1 MHCGMLC
8 RTVAPMLPLVLSS
21 TLYVTSSIDGSPIDD
36 ARVVA
41 TTVSGTTLERR
52 SDRNGIVI
60 VPGAIARVVVS
71 APDCRPLSLD
81 RAIGAALHVTLSCTP
96 PVIGKVSVATGS
108 SESLHRLPVAAS
120 VLDRTAIVDS
130 PALFSD
136 ELLRA
141 LPGFDRDRSN
151 SAFTN
156 YGQLRVSF
164 GGAGSDRGLV
174 LADGIPAQDGFGGQ
188 IDWAA
193 YPVSDVTRVE
203 LLRGA
208 GSALYGA
215 GAIGGVMQI
224 ETYAPPNPQSPSEA
238 LIGLAGGSHA
248 FAHAYVRAGTRVGSR
263 LAASVALESDRLAY
277 DDLPP
282 AYASPIDSPA
292 QARSAMESVRLRYR
306 PNGGEIVDADY
317 RGAYDYHQEGR
328 PNYDFARHLSQE
340 HLRLRI
346 PRPHSLVDING
357 YVRNTGI
364 TNRADLFPQKPGT
377 LRYTQDVPTSERG
390 ASIAWTVDRA
400 ASTFQARADLRS
412 VYGDSLQF
420 GANGAFQSGGSGNQ
434 QLAGIALQQTLRF
447 SRTEIVAGARADE
460 VGFSN
465 GSIAGAGGNIA
476 APPRIDRAISPRLAG
491 RLDLGSHL
499 ALRASIGTGF
509 RAPFLNELVR
519 GYQIGSV
526 VYEPNPSLV
535 PERSASR
542 SAGLDYLGRA
552 RHISLDYTQTLV
564 GDAIM
569 FRTIDPT
576 HQLRSNVART
586 QTDGLTLAY
595 EQNVG
600 ACARLTG
607 SVTDQFARVTGGDA
621 AIVGKRLQ
629 YVPAIDATLGAEDT
643 IGAVRAG
650 ISIAYIGQTFADDL
664 NTQPL
669 GTAIVAGVH
678 AIVPLAQGIRLVA
691 GVQNIT
697 GARYLSSI
705 DRYAMPAV
713 ASIGLEIPLSAK
725 QPAGRSDR
733 CR

>member
-1 MHCGMLC
+1 MHCGRLC
-8 RTVAPMLPLVLSS
+8 RTLAFMLPLVLSA
-21 TLYVTSSIDGSPIDD
+21 TLYVTSSIDGSPIGD

-41 TTVSGTTLERR
+41 TTLSGATLERR

-71 APDCRPLSLD
+71 APGCRPLKLD
-81 RAIGAALHVTLSCTP
+81 RAIGAAVHVTLSCTP

-120 VLDRTAIVDS
+120 VLDRTAIVNS

-193 YPVSDVTRVE
+193 YPVSDITRVE

-238 LIGLAGGSHA
+238 RVGLAGGSHA
-248 FAHAYVRAGTRVGSR
+248 FARAYLRAGTHLGPRV
-263 LAASVALESDRLAY
+263 AASLALESDRLAY
-277 DDLPP
+277 ADLPP

-292 QARSAMESVRLRYR
+292 QSRSAMESVRLRYR
-306 PNGGEIVDADY
+306 PKGGAIVDAEY
-317 RGAYDYHQEGR
+317 RGAYDYQQEGR

-346 PRPHSLVDING
+346 PGARSLVDVNG
-357 YVRNTGI
+357 YVRNARI
-364 TNRADLFPQKPGT
+364 TNRADVFPQRPGT

-390 ASIAWTVDRA
+390 ASMAWTVDA
-400 ASTFQARADLRS
+400 PASTFEARADLRS

-420 GANGAFQSGGSGNQ
+420 GGNGAFQSGGSGNQ
-434 QLAGIALQQTLRF
+434 QLAGIALQQTLRS
-447 SRTEIVAGARADE
+447 SRAELVAGARADE
-460 VGFSN
+460 VGFFN
-465 GSIAGAGGNIA
+465 GSTAGSGGVAA
-476 APPRIDRAISPRLAG
+476 APPRIDRAISPRLAA
-491 RLDLGSHL
+491 RYDLGSHL

-509 RAPFLNELVR
+509 RSPFLNELVR

-526 VYEPNPSLV
+526 VYESNPSLV
-535 PERSASR
+535 PERSVSR
-542 SAGLDYLGRA
+542 AVGLDDLEMT
-552 RHISLDYTQTLV
+552 RHISLDYTQTV
-564 GDAIM
+564 VHDAIM

-586 QTDGLTLAY
+586 QTDGLTIAY

-607 SVTDQFARVTGGDA
+607 SVTNQFARVTGGDP

-629 YVPAIDATLGAEDT
+629 YVPAIDATLGADDT

-650 ISIAYIGQTFADDL
+650 VSIAYIGQTFADDL
-664 NTQPL
+664 NAQPL
-669 GTAIVAGVH
+669 GTAIVAGAH
-678 AIVPLAQGIRLVA
+678 AVVPLAGGIRLVA
-691 GVQNIT
+691 GIQNIT

-713 ASIGLEIPLSAK
+713 ASIGIEIPLSAQ
-725 QPAGRSDR
+725 QPASRYDR

>member
-1 MHCGMLC
+1 MHYGRLC
-8 RTVAPMLPLVLSS
+8 RTLAFMLPIVLSS

-41 TTVSGTTLERR
+41 TTASGATLERL
-52 SDRNGIVI
+52 SDRNGIVVI
-60 VPGAIARVVVS
+60 PGAVARVVVS
-71 APDCRPLSLD
+71 APGCRSLSLD
-81 RAIGAALHVTLSCTP
+81 RGIGVALHVTLSCTP
-96 PVIGKVSVATGS
+96 PVIGRVSVATGS

-120 VLDRTAIVDS
+120 VLDRTAIAGS

-164 GGAGSDRGLV
+164 GGAGTDRGLV

-193 YPVSDVTRVE
+193 YPVSDITRVE

-224 ETYAPPNPQSPSEA
+224 ETYGPPNPQSPSEA
-238 LIGLAGGSHA
+238 LAGLAGGTHA
-248 FAHAYVRAGTRVGSR
+248 FARAYVRAGTRIGPRV
-263 LAASVALESDRLAY
+263 AASLALESDGLSY

-282 AYASPIDSPA
+282 AYASPIDRPA
-292 QARSAMESVRLRYR
+292 QARASMASVRLRYR
-306 PNGGEIVDADY
+306 PNGGAIVDAGY
-317 RGAYDYHQEGR
+317 RGAYDYQQEGR
-328 PNYDFARHLSQE
+328 PHYDFARHLAQE

-346 PRPHSLVDING
+346 PRPHSLVDVNG
-357 YVRNTGI
+357 YVRNAAV
-364 TNRADLFPQKPGT
+364 TNRADVFPQKPGT
-377 LRYTQDVPTSERG
+377 LRYTQEVPTSERG
-390 ASIAWTVDRA
+390 ASIAWTVEHA
-400 ASTFQARADLRS
+400 ASTFEARADLRS

-420 GANGAFQSGGSGNQ
+420 GSNGAFQSGGSGNQ
-434 QLAGIALQQTLRF
+434 QLAGIALQQTLRSARAEF
-447 SRTEIVAGARADE
+447 VAGARADE

-465 GSIAGAGGNIA
+465 GSTAGAGGTLA
-476 APPRIDRAISPRLAG
+476 APPRIDRAISPRLAA
-491 RLDLGSHL
+491 RYDLGPRL

-526 VYEPNPSLV
+526 LYEPNPSLL
-535 PERSASR
+535 PERSTSR
-542 SAGLDYLGRA
+542 SAGLDYLETA
-552 RHISLDYTQTLV
+552 RHVSLDYTQTLV
-564 GDAIM
+564 GDAIV

-576 HQLRSNVART
+576 HQLRSNIART
-586 QTDGLTLAY
+586 QTDGLTLVY

-607 SVTDQFARVTGGDA
+607 SLTDQYARVTGGDP

-629 YVPAIDATLGAEDT
+629 YVPAIEATLGADDT

-650 ISIAYIGQTFADDL
+650 LSIAYIGQTFADDL
-664 NTQPL
+664 NAQPL
-669 GTAIVAGVH
+669 GTAIVAGAH
-678 AIVPLAQGIRLVA
+678 AVAPLPGGMRLVA

-713 ASIGLEIPLSAK
+713 ATLGLEIPLSAK
-725 QPAGRSDR
+725 QPDHRPGR